1 MIAKT
6 FFYVAAVSFVTG
18 CASTVAATTEK
29 EHVEQEVV
37 YRPVEEVWPDV
48 VPQKPRSNPK
58 TPTKNSKAGK
68 NPASKTPTYA
78 QRRVVQVTGSAPVSG
93 GFKTILSRG
102 RYKVFTTSFRNTAR
116 TMLSGLP
123 AITPTRF

>member
-6 FFYVAAVSFVTG
+6 IFYVAAVSFVTG

-78 QRRVVQVTGSAPVSG
+78 QRRVVQVTGRCRAG
-93 GFKTILSRG
+93 GRAGLGHDR
-102 RYKVFTTSFRNTAR
+102 FRNFRA
-116 TMLSGLP
+116 
-123 AITPTRF
+123 

>member
-6 FFYVAAVSFVTG
+6 IFYVAAVSFVTG

-58 TPTKNSKAGK
+58 TPTKNSSGAVAFLKYSSRYSRT
-68 NPASKTPTYA
+68 NPATHTPVKQTLCHMLNT
-78 QRRVVQVTGSAPVSG
+78 VCTGPGSPDRH
-93 GFKTILSRG
+93 I
-102 RYKVFTTSFRNTAR
+102 TT
-116 TMLSGLP
+116 
-123 AITPTRF
+123 